1 VRIAGTTFWITGASG
16 GIGAELAAE
25 LHRRGGRIAISARR
39 PEALEAVSQG
49 RMHVE
54 PVDITDRAAV
64 HAAVESVRAALG
76 TIDVAVLNAGAWQQ
90 VKIEQ
95 FDAEAFRSTFDT
107 NLMGTV
113 HCIEALLPTML
124 ADRRGGIS
132 GMASVAGYRGLPG
145 SEAYGASK
153 AALINLLESLRA
165 SLGPRGIR
173 VQTISPGFVKTDLTA
188 RNKFPM
194 PFMVDADQA
203 ARIIADGIAAEKTE
217 IVFPLPMMLMMKAAR
232 LVPNALWPKLFA
244 RTPMARGG
252 SSRRKAERT
261 D

>member
-1 VRIAGTTFWITGASG
+1 MKIAGTTFWVTGASG
-16 GIGAELAAE
+16 GIGAELAKE
-25 LHRRGGRIAISARR
+25 LQRRGGRIAISARR
-39 PEALEAVSQG
+39 REALEAVSQG

-54 PVDITDRAAV
+54 PVDITDRDAVRTAA
-64 HAAVESVRAALG
+64 ESVREALG
-76 TIDVAVLNAGAWQQ
+76 SIDVAILNAGTWQQ
-90 VKIEQ
+90 VRIDK
-95 FDAEAFRSTFDT
+95 FAAEAFQTTFDT

-124 ADRRGGIS
+124 ANRTGVIS

-153 AALINLLESLRA
+153 AALINLFESLRS

-173 VQTISPGFVKTDLTA
+173 VQTISPGCVRTDLTS
-188 RNKFPM
+188 RNRFPM
-194 PFMVDADQA
+194 PFLIDADRA
-203 ARIIADGIAAEKTE
+203 ARIIADGIAAEKAE
-217 IVFPLPMMLMMKAAR
+217 IVFPLPMMLMMKTAR

-244 RTPMARGG
+244 RTRWRAARPAEAKPE
-252 SSRRKAERT
+252 RR

>member
-1 VRIAGTTFWITGASG
+1 MKIAGTTFWITGASG
-16 GIGAELAAE
+16 GIGAALATE

-39 PEALEAVSQG
+39 RERLEAVSQG

-54 PVDITDRAAV
+54 PLDITDKAAV
-64 HAAVESVRAALG
+64 HTAVQAVRDALG
-76 TIDVAVLNAGAWQQ
+76 SIDVAVLNAGTWQQ
-90 VKIEQ
+90 VRTDE
-95 FDAEAFRSTFDT
+95 FDAESFRTTFDT
-107 NLMGTV
+107 NVMGTV
-113 HCIEALLPTML
+113 HCIEAVLPTML
-124 ADRRGGIS
+124 VNRSGAIS

-153 AALINLLESLRA
+153 AALINLLESLRG

-194 PFMVDADQA
+194 PFMISPDKA
-203 ARIIADGIAAEKTE
+203 AAIIADGIAAEKTE
-217 IVFPLPMMLMMKAAR
+217 IVFPLPMMLLMKTAR

-244 RTPMARGG
+244 RTPMAGG
-252 SSRRKAERT
+252 K
-261 D
+261 

>member
-1 VRIAGTTFWITGASG
+1 MSGVQIAGTRFWITGASG

-25 LHRRGGRIAISARR
+25 LQRRGGRIAISARR
-39 PEALEAVSQG
+39 REALDEVSQG
-49 RMHVE
+49 RMHIE
-54 PVDITDRAAV
+54 PVDITDRGAV
-64 HAAVESVRAALG
+64 HTAVEAVRTALG
-76 TIDVAVLNAGAWQQ
+76 GIDVAILNAGTWQQ
-90 VKIEQ
+90 VKIDQ
-95 FDAEAFRSTFDT
+95 FDAEAFRTQFDT

-124 ADRRGGIS
+124 VDKRGVIA

-153 AALINLLESLRA
+153 AALINLLESLRG

-194 PFMVDADQA
+194 PFLIDAKTA
-203 ARIIADGIAAEKTE
+203 ASSIADGIVAEKTE

-232 LVPNALWPKLFA
+232 LVPNALWPRLFA
-244 RTPMARGG
+244 RTPMARGP
-252 SSRRKAERT
+252 SSQRN

>member
-1 VRIAGTTFWITGASG
+1 VGSVKIAGTTFWITGASG
-16 GIGAELAAE
+16 GIGAELAGE

-39 PEALEAVSQG
+39 REQLDAVSQG

-54 PVDITDRAAV
+54 PVDITDRTAV
-64 HAAVESVRAALG
+64 HKAVESVRAAMG
-76 TIDVAVLNAGAWQQ
+76 SIDVAVLNAGTWQQ
-90 VKIEQ
+90 VKIDG
-95 FDAEAFRSTFDT
+95 FDAEAFRTQFDT

-124 ADRRGGIS
+124 ANRTGVIS

-153 AALINLLESLRA
+153 AALINLLESLRG

-173 VQTISPGFVKTDLTA
+173 VQTISPGFVRTDLTA

-194 PFMVDADQA
+194 PFIVDADRA
-203 ARIIADGIAAEKTE
+203 ARTIADGIEAEKTE

-232 LVPNALWPKLFA
+232 LIPNALWPKLFA
-244 RTPMARGG
+244 RTPMARGA
-252 SSRRKAERT
+252 SRTAKR
-261 D
+261 

>member
-1 VRIAGTTFWITGASG
+1 MKIAGTTFWITGASG

-25 LHRRGGRIAISARR
+25 LHHRGGRIAISARR
-39 PEALEAVSQG
+39 REGLEAVSQG

-54 PVDITDRAAV
+54 PLDITDKAAV
-64 HAAVESVRAALG
+64 HAAVESVREALG
-76 TIDVAVLNAGAWQQ
+76 GIDVAILNAGTWQQ
-90 VKIEQ
+90 VKIAG
-95 FDAEAFRSTFDT
+95 FDAESFRHTFDT
-107 NLMGTV
+107 NVMGTV

-124 ADRRGGIS
+124 ADKSGVIC

-153 AALINLLESLRA
+153 AALINLLESLRG
-165 SLGPRGIR
+165 SLGPRGIG

-194 PFMVDADQA
+194 PFMISAEKA

-244 RTPMARGG
+244 RTPMARGT
-252 SSRRKAERT
+252 SRTRKR
-261 D
+261 

>member
-1 VRIAGTTFWITGASG
+1 MQIAGTTFWITGASG
-16 GIGAELAAE
+16 GIGAELAHE
-25 LHRRGGRIAISARR
+25 LQRRGGRIAISARR
-39 PEALEAVSQG
+39 REALDEVSQG

-54 PVDITDRAAV
+54 PVDITDRQAV
-64 HAAVESVRAALG
+64 HAAVDGVRAAVG
-76 TIDVAVLNAGAWQQ
+76 SIDVAILNAGTWQQ
-90 VKIEQ
+90 VNVDR
-95 FDAEAFRSTFDT
+95 FDAEAFRTQFDT

-124 ADRRGGIS
+124 AAKSGVIA

-153 AALINLLESLRA
+153 AALINLLESLRG

-173 VQTISPGFVKTDLTA
+173 VQTISPGFVKTELTA

-194 PFMVDADQA
+194 PFIIDADTA
-203 ARIIADGIAAEKTE
+203 ARTIADGIAAEKTE

-252 SSRRKAERT
+252 SGQRKG
-261 D
+261 

>member
-1 VRIAGTTFWITGASG
+1 VKIAGTTFWITGASG

-25 LHRRGGRIAISARR
+25 LQRRGGRIAISARR
-39 PEALEAVSQG
+39 LEALDAVSQG

-54 PVDITDRAAV
+54 PVDITDREAV
-64 HAAVESVRAALG
+64 HAAVDAVRAALG
-76 TIDVAVLNAGAWQQ
+76 RIDVAILNAGSWKQ
-90 VKIEQ
+90 VSVDR
-95 FDAEAFRSTFDT
+95 FDATAFRDTFDT

-124 ADRRGGIS
+124 ADKRGVIT

-153 AALINLLESLRA
+153 AALINLLESLRG

-194 PFMVDADQA
+194 PFMINADKA
-203 ARIIADGIAAEKTE
+203 ARIIADGIEAEKTE
-217 IVFPLPMMLMMKAAR
+217 IVFPLPMMLMMKTAR
-232 LVPNALWPKLFA
+232 LIPNALWPKLFA
-244 RTPMARGG
+244 RTPMARG
-252 SSRRKAERT
+252 SSARRKG
-261 D
+261 

>member
-1 VRIAGTTFWITGASG
+1 VKIAGTTFWITGASG

-25 LHRRGGRIAISARR
+25 LQRRGGRIAISARR
-39 PEALEAVSQG
+39 RDGLEAVSQG

-54 PVDITDRAAV
+54 PVDITDRNAV
-64 HAAVESVRAALG
+64 HAAVESVRAELG
-76 TIDVAVLNAGAWQQ
+76 RIDVAVLNAGAWKQ
-90 VKIEQ
+90 VSVDR
-95 FDAEAFRSTFDT
+95 FDATAFRDTFDT

-124 ADRRGGIS
+124 ADRSGVIS

-153 AALINLLESLRA
+153 AALINLLESLRG

-173 VQTISPGFVKTDLTA
+173 VQTISPGFVRTDLTA

-194 PFMVDADQA
+194 PFMISADKA
-203 ARIIADGIAAEKTE
+203 ARFIADGIATEKTE
-217 IVFPLPMMLMMKAAR
+217 IVFPLPMMLMMKTAR
-232 LVPNALWPKLFA
+232 LIPNALWPKLFA
-244 RTPMARGG
+244 RTPMARGASG
-252 SSRRKAERT
+252 RPSG
-261 D
+261 

>member
-1 VRIAGTTFWITGASG
+1 MGDVKIAGTTFWITGASG

-25 LHRRGGRIAISARR
+25 LHRRGGRVAISARR
-39 PEALEAVSQG
+39 RESLEAVSQG

-64 HAAVESVRAALG
+64 HTAVESVRAALG
-76 TIDVAVLNAGAWQQ
+76 GIDVAVLNAGAWKQ
-90 VKIEQ
+90 VSVDR
-95 FDAEAFRSTFDT
+95 FDATAFRDTFDT

-124 ADRRGGIS
+124 ADKFGVIS

-153 AALINLLESLRA
+153 AALINLLESLRG

-194 PFMVDADQA
+194 PFMISADKA
-203 ARIIADGIAAEKTE
+203 AQIIADGFAAEKTE
-217 IVFPLPMMLMMKAAR
+217 IVFPRPMMLMMKTAR

-244 RTPMARGG
+244 RTPMARG
-252 SSRRKAERT
+252 SSRTEKS
-261 D
+261 

>member
-1 VRIAGTTFWITGASG
+1 MKIAGTTFWITGASG

-25 LHRRGGRIAISARR
+25 LQRRGGRIAISARR
-39 PEALEAVSQG
+39 LEALDAVSQG

-54 PVDITDRAAV
+54 PVDITDREAV
-64 HAAVESVRAALG
+64 HAAVDAVRAALG
-76 TIDVAVLNAGAWQQ
+76 RIDVAILNAGSWKQ
-90 VKIEQ
+90 VSVDR
-95 FDAEAFRSTFDT
+95 FDATAFRDTFDT

-124 ADRRGGIS
+124 ADKRGVIT

-153 AALINLLESLRA
+153 AALINLLESLRG

-194 PFMVDADQA
+194 PFMINADKA
-203 ARIIADGIAAEKTE
+203 ARIIADGIEAEKTE
-217 IVFPLPMMLMMKAAR
+217 IVFPLPMMLMMKTAR
-232 LVPNALWPKLFA
+232 LIPNALWPKLFA
-244 RTPMARGG
+244 RTPMARG
-252 SSRRKAERT
+252 SSARRKG
-261 D
+261 